1 MRMLVK
7 NRAFNAVLWSGF
19 QRFGGLAISFVS
31 NMVLARLLSPEDF
44 GCVGLILIFVSFA
57 DVLVD
62 GGLGGALIFKK
73 NPKQEDYSTVFT
85 ANLIISLLLFLVIF
99 VCAPLVAENVKVP
112 KLTLYLRVE
121 SVTIL
126 IRAFYAIHF
135 AVFSKN
141 LKFRSLAIINLL
153 AASISAVVSI
163 LMAANGCG
171 IWSLIAKN
179 VLLHLCTCIFFM
191 LKAQTTYHLGFNI
204 GSFKEL
210 FGFGWFVALTAFLD
224 LSYSNLVSFIIGK
237 RYTIKDLGYYNQAHS
252 LQQIPVYS
260 LSMMINQVL
269 FPFMSKM
276 QDDISKV
283 RYNAQR
289 VISITTFVMF
299 PILIYFIF
307 FGKQTI
313 ILLYSA
319 KWTPSTIFFQ
329 ILLIGGLVNSLIH
342 INRNILKSIG
352 ETSILFKTQVVIA
365 ILGISLILLLIRYD
379 IKVIVSCV
387 ALCSFIN
394 WILISIVT
402 GRKIGYSFLRQ
413 ISDIS
418 VSFLFAGIAGII
430 SYYICCI
437 LIVMPIFFTL
447 LSSGIIFL
455 FIYLVFHWMF
465 RTKAMAFTLQMV
477 FPDKFSA
484 HDNHH

>member
-1 MRMLVK
+1 MLVK

-19 QRFGGLAISFVS
+19 QRFGALAISFVS

-44 GCVGLILIFVSFA
+44 GCMGLILIFVSFA

-62 GGLGGALIFKK
+62 GGLGSALIFKK

-99 VCAPLVAENVKVP
+99 VCAPLVAEHVKVP

-135 AVFSKN
+135 AVFNKN
-141 LKFRSLAIINLL
+141 LKFRQLAIINLL

-179 VLLHLCTCIFFM
+179 VLLHLCTFIFFM

-210 FGFGWFVALTAFLD
+210 FGFGWSVALTAFLD
-224 LSYSNLVSFIIGK
+224 LCYSNLVSFVIGK
-237 RYTIKDLGYYNQAHS
+237 RYSIKDLGYYNQAHS

-269 FPFMSKM
+269 FPFLSKV

-352 ETSILFKTQVVIA
+352 ETSILFKTQVVIT
-365 ILGISLILLLIRYD
+365 ILGISLVLLLMRYD

-387 ALCSFIN
+387 ALCSYIN
-394 WILISIVT
+394 WILVGIVT
-402 GRKIGYSFLRQ
+402 GRKIGYSFPRQ
-413 ISDIS
+413 ISDIL

-430 SYYICCI
+430 SYYICCF

-447 LSSGIIFL
+447 LSSSIIFL
-455 FIYLVFHWMF
+455 FIYLVFHLMF